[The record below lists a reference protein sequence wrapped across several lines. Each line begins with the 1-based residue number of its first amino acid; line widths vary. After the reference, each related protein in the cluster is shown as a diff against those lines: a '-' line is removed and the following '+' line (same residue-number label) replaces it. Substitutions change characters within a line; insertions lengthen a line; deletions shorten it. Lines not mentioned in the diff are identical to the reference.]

1 MTKEISFLAQQISSE
16 AGYFQDRQRRHMTKV
31 DATLSS
37 LEESNILSQ
46 FSVQEI
52 LEDHGRDA
60 FLEVIG
66 EDYAREY
73 FGIEATDGIEG
84 E

>member
-16 AGYFQDRQRRHMTKV
+16 AGYFQDRQRHHMTKV
-31 DATLSS
+31 NATLSS
-37 LEESNILSQ
+37 VEESDILSE
-46 FSVQEI
+46 FTPKEI
-52 LEDHGRDA
+52 LDHHDRDA
-60 FLEVIG
+60 FLELIG